1 MNWEIIAT
9 VLGAMGGL
17 EFLKWLFT
25 HKSVRR
31 MASAQASGEETNAAA
46 SREKLYED
54 TILFLQT
61 QLKEKEERFAHQ
73 TEQLRQSTASELEL
87 TRKVGELEIRVLS
100 TRCDLLNC
108 KDRRPPLPWQNSH

>member
-1 MNWEIIAT
+1 MNWETIAT

-54 TILFLQT
+54 TILFLQMHGP
-61 QLKEKEERFAHQ
+61 FG
-73 TEQLRQSTASELEL
+73 TAP
-87 TRKVGELEIRVLS
+87 V
-100 TRCDLLNC
+100 
-108 KDRRPPLPWQNSH
+108 PPGTGNDFPG